1 MRRYG
6 THHPYLAPGRGQ
18 PQSGNAGR
26 GVASPLKEEIA
37 SGNVFRIDA
46 AEMAS
51 ESALLQPHGNEHTQ
65 GEACKFPLFLCSG
78 YRTMKAY
85 VVIWPGTGATWFRF
99 SGIVSAQSSSRHG
112 SLIIRKG
119 RTAVNGATGGG
130 AIPGLVAVK
139 DVTGKNPRKGTAKG
153 CGHYQS
159 TTRRQRLL
167 AQRTH
172 TNSLFGNKPRCSS
185 NPVLGLGGIVPAPN
199 LLFGRKPQMFK
210 HNKPL

>member
-1 MRRYG
+1 
-6 THHPYLAPGRGQ
+6 
-18 PQSGNAGR
+18 
-26 GVASPLKEEIA
+26 
-37 SGNVFRIDA
+37 
-46 AEMAS
+46 
-51 ESALLQPHGNEHTQ
+51 
-65 GEACKFPLFLCSG
+65 
-78 YRTMKAY
+78 MKAY
-85 VVIWPGTGATWFRF
+85 VVIWPGTGATRFRF

-119 RTAVNGATGGG
+119 RAAVNGATGGG
-130 AIPGLVAVK
+130 AIPGPVAVK
-139 DVTGKNPRKGTAKG
+139 DVAGKNPRKGTAKG

-199 LLFGRKPQMFK
+199 LLFGRKTADDPKTNTTKRRTLFCQRASRCYAQYTAATTQRK
-210 HNKPL
+210 